1 MAQWSDT
8 TSLIRVQ
15 LAQLVALETLRLYH
29 VGDTTVFVCNKNV
42 TLQHVDTLTSAS
54 SSLRSDLAAEK
65 TQTVQERPLMV
76 KSKKRGVAWLRPL
89 IVFGCVFFLAL
100 FLWFWF
106 YVKKK

>member
-1 MAQWSDT
+1 M
-8 TSLIRVQ
+8 Q

-54 SSLRSDLAAEK
+54 SSLRSDLASEK

-76 KSKKRGVAWLRPL
+76 QSKKRGYAWLRPL
-89 IVFGCVFFLAL
+89 VIIGCIIFLAL